1 MLKYET
7 MTEEELKER
16 VEEIVSS
23 WEDSTAVE
31 NWNEYCD
38 RNNYYDDRI
47 EYNDID
53 ELLCGYTKPSEVLNK
68 IGSDY
73 DMQDD
78 YAVFTIYGLESFNYL
93 DEGSSPY
100 DVETLA
106 DYIIENK
113 ECFGDSDLEEL
124 FEEEVDEADEPAD
137 IDSDMGYD
145 PYMGMI
151 TDEV

>member
-23 WEDSTAVE
+23 WRDSTAVE
-31 NWNEYCD
+31 NWNEYCE
-38 RNNYYDDRI
+38 NEFYYDDRI

-53 ELLCGYTKPSEVLNK
+53 ELLCGYTKPSEVLDK
-68 IGSDY
+68 ISSDY

-93 DEGSSPY
+93 EDSSSPY
-100 DVETLA
+100 DISTMV
-106 DYIIENK
+106 DYIIENQ

-124 FEEEVDEADEPAD
+124 FEEVEEDDEPND

>member
-1 MLKYET
+1 MLKYEA
-7 MTEEELKER
+7 MTEEELRER
-16 VEEIVSS
+16 VEEIVSLWS
-23 WEDSTAVE
+23 DSTAVV
-31 NWNEYCD
+31 NWNEYCE
-38 RNNYYDDRI
+38 NESYYDDRI

-53 ELLCGYTKPSEVLNK
+53 ELLCGLTKPSEILDK

-73 DMQDD
+73 DMNDT
-78 YAVFTIYGLESFNYL
+78 YAVFTIYGLESFNYVE
-93 DEGSSPY
+93 DSSSPY
-100 DVETLA
+100 DFGTMV
-106 DYIIENK
+106 DYIIENQ

-124 FEEEVDEADEPAD
+124 FEEEVDEAEEPED

>member
-23 WEDSTAVE
+23 WRDSTAVE
-31 NWNEYCD
+31 NWNEYCE
-38 RNNYYDDRI
+38 NESYYDDRI

-53 ELLCGYTKPSEVLNK
+53 ELLCNCTKPSEVLDK
-68 IGSDY
+68 ISSDY

-93 DEGSSPY
+93 EDSSSPY
-100 DVETLA
+100 DISTMV
-106 DYIIENK
+106 DYIIENQ
-113 ECFGDSDLEEL
+113 ECFGDYDLEEL
-124 FEEEVDEADEPAD
+124 FEEEVDEDYEPED

-151 TDEV
+151 TDDV

>member
-1 MLKYET
+1 
-7 MTEEELKER
+7 
-16 VEEIVSS
+16 
-23 WEDSTAVE
+23 
-31 NWNEYCD
+31 
-38 RNNYYDDRI
+38 
-47 EYNDID
+47 
-53 ELLCGYTKPSEVLNK
+53 
-68 IGSDY
+68 
-73 DMQDD
+73 
-78 YAVFTIYGLESFNYL
+78 L

-124 FEEEVDEADEPAD
+124 FEEEVDEADEPED

>member
-31 NWNEYCD
+31 NWNKYCD

-53 ELLCGYTKPSEVLNK
+53 ELLCGYTKPSEVLDK
-68 IGSDY
+68 IGSNYNMNDT
-73 DMQDD
+73 
-78 YAVFTIYGLESFNYL
+78 YAVFTIYGLESFNYIE
-93 DEGSSPY
+93 DSSSPY
-100 DVETLA
+100 DVDTMV

-124 FEEEVDEADEPAD
+124 FEEEVEEDDEPAD

-151 TDEV
+151 TDDV

>member
-1 MLKYET
+1 MFICET

-53 ELLCGYTKPSEVLNK
+53 ELLCGCTKPSEVLNK
-68 IGSDY
+68 ISSDY
-73 DMQDD
+73 GVSDT
-78 YAVFTIYGLESFNYL
+78 YAKNGIYGWESFSYL
-93 DEGSSPY
+93 DDSSSPY
-100 DVETLA
+100 DADTLA

-113 ECFGDSDLEEL
+113 ECFGDDDLKEL
-124 FEEEVDEADEPAD
+124 FFEEVVEDDEPAD